1 MIVIDAS
8 AAASWV
14 LPHEDGI
21 DLNRLIEASN
31 DFFAP
36 FLFWAE
42 IRNVILVSERR
53 GLILPEAAS
62 RAMSA
67 IERLDVTFDITPS
80 SHDVYNFSK
89 QYGLSIYDSLYIELA
104 HRKHAHL
111 CTLDRKMRAAAEHEG
126 IILIN

>member
-67 IERLDVTFDITPS
+67 IERLDVIFDTSPS
-80 SHDVYNFSK
+80 SNDVYNLSK
-89 QYGLSIYDSLYIELA
+89 NTALASMIVFILNLRIDNMLIFVPLIGRCVPQLS
-104 HRKHAHL
+104 
-111 CTLDRKMRAAAEHEG
+111 MRASF
-126 IILIN
+126 